1 MERVCLHYA
10 LCNLPNYWYWT
21 KASVHNIN
29 RKRRDFMNF
38 IDFFAGIGGFH
49 SGLEQAGH
57 HCVGWVEWDQHA
69 RKSYQAMYNVGG
81 LYNAKDI
88 AKIKSGKELPE
99 ADIWTFGSPCQN
111 ISLAGNRQGLKG
123 NQSSLFFEVM
133 RLLKDRPEVSK
144 PKYLFM
150 ENVKNLLSINGGRDF
165 AKVLI
170 EMDKAGYDVEWQVIN
185 SSWVIPQ
192 NRERIFIIGHRRG
205 VDTNQ
210 IFPITSKEIGKHRK
224 YNVLKDV
231 LEEKVDAKFYLSEAK
246 MTKLLAN
253 GLKEDLEKANKINVI
268 GNYSTTGFV
277 KDDIVSDKGISKTLM
292 AVIDGHQPV
301 VAKTIKVLGNT
312 SSTGHH
318 SEDVLKT
325 SGISKTLTAS
335 SYKHIPIVATKIN
348 RIYNASEHG
357 LYGGS
362 SDILHTNGLSSTIT
376 AQNGG
381 WVQPKVVTESKPANK
396 IKRAFNGRK
405 HGLFGTANDVLF
417 DDGLVTTLNT
427 MQGGDREPKVIVDA
441 DSVFNH
447 QQESKNTDN
456 STLVPHIP
464 IKNGTKKGYLSA
476 ELYDG
481 VDTSYPFSKMR
492 RGRVQKQRSQ
502 TLTTDDS
509 KAVIVNPILTPDRLV
524 KRQNGRRFKLNNE
537 PAFTLTSTD
546 KHGIIISNGKMLAI
560 RKLTPLE
567 CWRLQGFSDEQF
579 YKAKSAGV
587 SNSQL
592 YKQAGNA
599 VTVPVIYAI
608 AKRF

>member
-1 MERVCLHYA
+1 
-10 LCNLPNYWYWT
+10 
-21 KASVHNIN
+21 
-29 RKRRDFMNF
+29 MNKLRQLTF

-57 HCVGWVEWDQHA
+57 RCVGWVEWDQHA
-69 RKSYQAMYNVGG
+69 RKSYQAMYNLGG
-81 LYNAKDI
+81 LYNAEDI
-88 AKIKSGKELPE
+88 TKIKSGKELPE

-123 NQSSLFFEVM
+123 KQSALFFEVM

-205 VDTNQ
+205 IDTNQ

-224 YNVLKDV
+224 YNILKDV

-246 MTKLLAN
+246 MAKLLAN
-253 GLKEDLEKANKINVI
+253 GLKEDLEKADKINVI
-268 GNYSTTGFV
+268 
-277 KDDIVSDKGISKTLM
+277 
-292 AVIDGHQPV
+292 
-301 VAKTIKVLGNT
+301 
-312 SSTGHH
+312 
-318 SEDVLKT
+318 
-325 SGISKTLTAS
+325 
-335 SYKHIPIVATKIN
+335 
-348 RIYNASEHG
+348 
-357 LYGGS
+357 
-362 SDILHTNGLSSTIT
+362 
-376 AQNGG
+376 
-381 WVQPKVVTESKPANK
+381 SKPANK
-396 IKRAFNGRK
+396 IKRAFNSRK

-417 DDGLVTTLNT
+417 DDGLATTINT
-427 MQGGDREPKVIVDA
+427 MQGGDREPKVIVNA

-447 QQESKNTDN
+447 QQEPKNTDN

-481 VDTSYPFSKMR
+481 VDTSYPFSEMR

-509 KAVIVNPILTPDRLV
+509 KAVIVNPISTSDRLA
-524 KRQNGRRFKLNNE
+524 KRKNGRRFKLNNE
-537 PAFTLTSTD
+537 PTFTLTSTD

-599 VTVPVIYAI
+599 VTVPVIYEI

>member
-1 MERVCLHYA
+1 
-10 LCNLPNYWYWT
+10 
-21 KASVHNIN
+21 
-29 RKRRDFMNF
+29 MNF

-49 SGLEQAGH
+49 SGLEQADH

-81 LYNAKDI
+81 LYNAEDI
-88 AKIKSGKELPE
+88 SKIKNGKELPE
-99 ADIWTFGSPCQN
+99 ADIWAFGSPCQN

-123 NQSSLFFEVM
+123 KQSALFFEVM
-133 RLLKDRPEVSK
+133 RLLEDRPEVSK

-205 VDTNQ
+205 IDTNQ

-224 YNVLKDV
+224 YNILKDV
-231 LEEKVDAKFYLSEAK
+231 LEEKVDAKFYISEAK
-246 MTKLLAN
+246 MAKLLAN
-253 GLKEDLEKANKINVI
+253 GLKEDLEKADKT
-268 GNYSTTGFV
+268 GN
-277 KDDIVSDKGISKTLM
+277 
-292 AVIDGHQPV
+292 
-301 VAKTIKVLGNT
+301 
-312 SSTGHH
+312 H
-318 SEDVLKT
+318 S
-325 SGISKTLTAS
+325 
-335 SYKHIPIVATKIN
+335 
-348 RIYNASEHG
+348 
-357 LYGGS
+357 
-362 SDILHTNGLSSTIT
+362 
-376 AQNGG
+376 
-381 WVQPKVVTESKPANK
+381 TESKPASK
-396 IKRAFNGRK
+396 IKRAFNGCK
-405 HGLFGTANDVLF
+405 HGLFGDTNDVLF
-417 DDGLVTTLNT
+417 DDELAPTLNT
-427 MQGGDREPKVIVDA
+427 MQGGDREPRVIV
-441 DSVFNH
+441 
-447 QQESKNTDN
+447 NTDN
-456 STLVPHIP
+456 STLIPHIP

-476 ELYDG
+476 KLYDG

-509 KAVIVNPILTPDRLV
+509 KAVVVNPILTPDRLT

-537 PAFTLTSTD
+537 PAFTLTATD

-579 YKAKSAGV
+579 YKAKSAGI

-599 VTVPVIYAI
+599 VTVPVIYEI

>member
-1 MERVCLHYA
+1 MK
-10 LCNLPNYWYWT
+10 NY
-21 KASVHNIN
+21 KKEGI
-29 RKRRDFMNF
+29 FMNF

-81 LYNAKDI
+81 LYNAEDI
-88 AKIKSGKELPE
+88 SKIKNGKEIPE
-99 ADIWTFGSPCQN
+99 ADIWAFGSPCQN

-192 NRERIFIIGHRRG
+192 NRERIFIVGHRRG
-205 VDTNQ
+205 IDTNQ
-210 IFPITSKEIGKHRK
+210 IFPITSKEIGKNRK
-224 YNVLKDV
+224 YNILKDV
-231 LEEKVDAKFYLSEAK
+231 LEEKVDAKFYLSETK
-246 MTKLLAN
+246 MAKLLAN
-253 GLKEDLEKANKINVI
+253 GLKEDLEKDNKINVI
-268 GNYSTTGFV
+268 
-277 KDDIVSDKGISKTLM
+277 
-292 AVIDGHQPV
+292 
-301 VAKTIKVLGNT
+301 
-312 SSTGHH
+312 
-318 SEDVLKT
+318 
-325 SGISKTLTAS
+325 
-335 SYKHIPIVATKIN
+335 
-348 RIYNASEHG
+348 
-357 LYGGS
+357 
-362 SDILHTNGLSSTIT
+362 
-376 AQNGG
+376 
-381 WVQPKVVTESKPANK
+381 SKPANK

-427 MQGGDREPKVIVDA
+427 MQGGNLESKVIV
-441 DSVFNH
+441 NI
-447 QQESKNTDN
+447 DN
-456 STLVPHIP
+456 STLIPHIP

-476 ELYDG
+476 KLYDG

-492 RGRVQKQRSQ
+492 RGRVQKRRSQ

-509 KAVIVNPILTPDRLV
+509 KAVIVNPILTPDRLI

-579 YKAKSAGV
+579 YKAKSAGI

-599 VTVPVIYAI
+599 VTVPVIYEI

>member
-1 MERVCLHYA
+1 
-10 LCNLPNYWYWT
+10 
-21 KASVHNIN
+21 
-29 RKRRDFMNF
+29 MNF

-81 LYNAKDI
+81 LYNAEDI
-88 AKIKSGKELPE
+88 SKIKNGKEIPE
-99 ADIWTFGSPCQN
+99 ADIWAFGSPCQN

-231 LEEKVDAKFYLSEAK
+231 LEEKVDAKFYLSETK
-246 MTKLLAN
+246 MAKLLAN
-253 GLKEDLEKANKINVI
+253 GLKEDLEKDNKTN
-268 GNYSTTGFV
+268 
-277 KDDIVSDKGISKTLM
+277 
-292 AVIDGHQPV
+292 
-301 VAKTIKVLGNT
+301 
-312 SSTGHH
+312 
-318 SEDVLKT
+318 
-325 SGISKTLTAS
+325 GISKTLTAS

-348 RIYNASEHG
+348 RIYKASEHG

-362 SDILHTNGLSSTIT
+362 SDILHTNGLSSTVT
-376 AQNGG
+376 AQSGG
-381 WVQPKVVTESKPANK
+381 WGQPKIVTESKPANK

-405 HGLFGTANDVLF
+405 HGLFETANDVLF

-427 MQGGDREPKVIVDA
+427 MQGGNLEPKVIV
-441 DSVFNH
+441 NI
-447 QQESKNTDN
+447 DN
-456 STLVPHIP
+456 STLIPHIP

-476 ELYDG
+476 KLYDG

-509 KAVIVNPILTPDRLV
+509 KAVIVNPILTPDRLI

-579 YKAKSAGV
+579 YKAKSAGI

-599 VTVPVIYAI
+599 VTVPVIYEI